1 MGGPATLAPRS
12 SRGDQARPLLLL
24 YLTALAVLVADQLSK
39 LWVVGFL
46 GPEEGGFVPVIGDL
60 LWLRMVH
67 NRGAA
72 FGVGQNASYLFA
84 VAALVVALGIV
95 YYSRR
100 LTSAHWI
107 VRAALGLE
115 LGGAIGNLV
124 DRLRYGYVVDFI
136 DVRLWP
142 YVFNVSD
149 AAITIGVVL
158 LLVSLLLEPR
168 DHPSPSPERQVGD
181 RTA

>member
-1 MGGPATLAPRS
+1 MRV
-12 SRGDQARPLLLL
+12 RPLLLL
-24 YLTALAVLVADQLSK
+24 YLTAIAVLIADQFSK
-39 LWVVGFL
+39 LWVLDLL
-46 GPEEGGFVPVIGDL
+46 GPEEGGVVPLIGDL

-84 VAALVVALGIV
+84 LAAVAVALGII
-95 YYSRR
+95 YYSRK

-107 VRAALGLE
+107 VRVALGLE

-136 DVRLWP
+136 DVRVWP

-158 LLVSLLLEPR
+158 LLISLLLEPR
-168 DHPSPSPERQVGD
+168 ERRSPSPERQVGD